1 MRRNTSGYTLLEL
14 MIILAI
20 IGILAAIAIPAFQ
33 GWLNRWRA
41 TVARDKIHSA
51 LQEAKACGKR
61 TKTVCRL
68 SIRQTPEQIEY
79 AVQLDEQPPVWKRL
93 STDARI
99 DPSSTFLFRR
109 GTYIMRF
116 NHRGVSHGQLGTMT
130 VQVGGAKRCVVV
142 STLLGAIRTGEPR
155 RTRGQR
161 NPECL

>member
-1 MRRNTSGYTLLEL
+1 MYKSQKGYTLLEL
-14 MIILAI
+14 IIIVGI
-20 IGILAAIAIPAFQ
+20 IGILAAIALPAYQ

-41 TVARDKIHSA
+41 TAARDKIHSA
-51 LQEAKACGKR
+51 LQETKACGKR

-68 SIRQTPEQIEY
+68 SIRQTPQRIEY
-79 AVQLDEQPPVWKRL
+79 SVHLDNQQPVWKQL

-99 DPSSTFLFRR
+99 DPASTFLQRS
-109 GTYIMRF
+109 GVYIMRF

-155 RTRGQR
+155 RVSGQR